1 MSEVK
6 WIKIVTDIFDDEK
19 VQLIESLPEA
29 DSIIVIWF
37 KLLCLAGKNNNS
49 GVFTLNNRIHYT
61 DEMFST
67 IFRRHVNIVK
77 LALTTFEKFGMIEL
91 INDVVTIPNWS
102 KHQHLDQ
109 LEEKK
114 KYQRNYMK
122 KYREKQ
128 KQITDQNYSKSNC
141 KTNSESNSKAN
152 VSSTDKDI
160 DKEID
165 NNNPLIS
172 PFELSP
178 CKKSQQCHCCSRKA
192 KFTISDLAYCGQHTR
207 IELSKLGKLDC
218 LPNDLNDQLINQL
231 DTSLH
236 EIFEEYLDLRKQ
248 LKVKNTDR
256 AVGLLINELKKYS
269 LNEQKQMIEN
279 SIMHSWKSVYPL
291 KKQPANN
298 QQSKS
303 QTPAVNAILD
313 ENWRM
318 TDEEFDAHNEANIK
332 AAFGDDF
339 FENLKNDIDN
349 FDQKGGAA

>member
-49 GVFTLNNRIHYT
+49 GVFTLNDRIHYT

-128 KQITDQNYSKSNC
+128 KQITDQSYSKSNC

-152 VSSTDKDI
+152 VSSTDKD
-160 DKEID
+160 KEID
-165 NNNPLIS
+165 INKRKNI
-172 PFELSP
+172 
-178 CKKSQQCHCCSRKA
+178 KKENGY
-192 KFTISDLAYCGQHTR
+192 F
-207 IELSKLGKLDC
+207 
-218 LPNDLNDQLINQL
+218 DQL
-231 DTSLH
+231 DSSLH
-236 EIFEEYLDLRKQ
+236 KLFEEYLDLRKQ

-318 TDEEFDAHNEANIK
+318 TDEEFEALNDANIR
-332 AAFGDDF
+332 AAFGDEF
-339 FENLKNDIDN
+339 AEKLKKDIDG